1 MFTSI
6 LSSYLFIP
14 CSWWIKS
21 IWYEYTMASKAAACN
36 GHTILHHTGPND
48 HSEELWFARVTG
60 IVTITNTRWETAWL
74 LTTTIKLLSLVVFLC
89 RLNFLH
95 STRTINMFAIT
106 LTTKIA
112 MYIIRTEIRKRS
124 GMVGG
129 SMVAVVTFILRQKQE
144 TSIRRKEWTG

>member
-14 CSWWIKS
+14 CTWWIKS
-21 IWYEYTMASKAAACN
+21 TTYEYTMASKAAACKGN
-36 GHTILHHTGPND
+36 TILHHMGSND
-48 HSEELWFARVTG
+48 HSGKLIFARVTG
-60 IVTITNTRWETAWL
+60 IVTITNTRWQTAWL

-95 STRTINMFAIT
+95 STRTIDMFAIT

-112 MYIIRTEIRKRS
+112 MYIIRMEIRKRS
-124 GMVGG
+124 GMVGLDI
-129 SMVAVVTFILRQKQE
+129 VNLNHLRQKQE
-144 TSIRRKEWTG
+144 TSKK